1 MNLKARTSLKIAYC
15 LVVLSAVVPFGL
27 AKSGWVTLATGG
39 FGSVTF
45 LGPLAFLALGLYR
58 VFLVVRVPSALDSQA
73 TSGLETLIRA
83 LGKFMLYVGS
93 LVAVLG
99 WVSRP
104 LMRAFIERR
113 TDSGAEYFVVG
124 MYLAMAGGIGVL
136 GLILFEFSR
145 LLAFERSARKA
156 LPL

>member
-1 MNLKARTSLKIAYC
+1 MNIKARTSLKVAYC

-27 AKSGWVTLATGG
+27 ARSGWVTLATGG

-45 LGPLAFLALGLYR
+45 LAPLVFLALGVYR
-58 VFLVVRVPSALDSQA
+58 VFLVARVPSVLDSQA
-73 TSGLETLIRA
+73 TAGLESLLRT
-83 LGKFMLYVGS
+83 LGKSMLYVGS
-93 LVAVLG
+93 FVAVLG
-99 WVSRP
+99 WVSGP

-113 TDSGAEYFVVG
+113 TDSGAEYFIVG
-124 MYLAMAGGIGVL
+124 MYLSMAGGIGVL

-145 LLAFERSARKA
+145 LLAFERNARQA

>member
-1 MNLKARTSLKIAYC
+1 
-15 LVVLSAVVPFGL
+15 
-27 AKSGWVTLATGG
+27 VTLATGG
-39 FGSVTF
+39 FGRVTF
-45 LGPLAFLALGLYR
+45 LGTLVFLALGLYR
-58 VFLVVRVPSALDSQA
+58 VFLVARVSSVLDSQA
-73 TSGLETLIRA
+73 TTGLETLLRA
-83 LGKFMLYVGS
+83 LGKFMLYVGA

-99 WVSRP
+99 WVSGP

-145 LLAFERSARKA
+145 LLAFERRARQA